1 MTTGRDPLLG
11 LRSLRT

>member
-11 LRSLRT
+11 LRSLWT